1 MSAVAHG
8 LESRGVA
15 TVVLAGVLPQVEKT
29 RPPRALMTPFQLGR
43 PLGEPGDAGYQL
55 RVLLQ
60 ALRLL
65 ERPDGPVILDHF
77 DEDPPGW
84 FDRPGWRPALA
95 VPAWGALNGAA
106 DWAAALQA
114 ELGPV
119 MTAWQG
125 FQARNGRSTVGL
137 AGQPPQDWPSFA
149 ASFLEGAR
157 PAVPLHPSPA
167 LALRFLA
174 DDLKAL
180 YGEAAQADGG
190 RPAARQIDAWFWR
203 GTVAGQ
209 LLVALRTQAL
219 NSEDKAFKTAGGRFL
234 VPAPWVPQ

>member
-1 MSAVAHG
+1 VSAVAHG

-125 FQARNGRSTVGL
+125 SKHATGAARSVWPGSLRRTGRRSRRHS
-137 AGQPPQDWPSFA
+137 W
-149 ASFLEGAR
+149 
-157 PAVPLHPSPA
+157 
-167 LALRFLA
+167 
-174 DDLKAL
+174 KAL
-180 YGEAAQADGG
+180 V
-190 RPAARQIDAWFWR
+190 RPCRCTR
-203 GTVAGQ
+203 
-209 LLVALRTQAL
+209 LRRWPCASWPT
-219 NSEDKAFKTAGGRFL
+219 T
-234 VPAPWVPQ
+234 